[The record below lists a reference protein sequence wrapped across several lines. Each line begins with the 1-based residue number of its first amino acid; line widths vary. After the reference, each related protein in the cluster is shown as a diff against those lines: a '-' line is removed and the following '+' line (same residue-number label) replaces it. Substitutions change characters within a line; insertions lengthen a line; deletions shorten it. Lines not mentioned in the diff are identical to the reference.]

1 MSVIVRSL
9 LVSLVSVVLGVQAG
23 AVAAQEWPARPVR
36 ILVAF
41 APGGLADV
49 VARLFAQHLEAR
61 TGKPVTVEN
70 RSGAGGIVGTQA
82 VAQSAP
88 DGYTLLLTTSAPH
101 GSGPALY
108 KTLPYDPVADF
119 SHISLLGKAPIFLMS
134 KAGEGP
140 QDLAAFVREGRAA
153 AAPLRYGSPG
163 AGSLG
168 HLTGALIGISTG
180 VAMEHVPYRGSVP
193 AQVDLLGGRINVVSD
208 NLPAHIGQVKAGA
221 IKLLAVSTPE
231 RIAAASGVPTFTELG
246 YPAIS
251 AAAWF
256 ALAAPAGLP
265 ERVLQQLHRHSLDF
279 VAQPGISAKLQELGL
294 VPEASASP
302 AAYRTFVQ
310 AEIAR
315 WKDVVRKAGIAQE

>member
-1 MSVIVRSL
+1 MSRFAGSVL
-9 LVSLVSVVLGVQAG
+9 AALVLATHCGLA
-23 AVAAQEWPARPVR
+23 AAQEWPARPVR
-36 ILVAF
+36 IVVAF

-49 VARLFAQHLEAR
+49 VARLFAQHLEAK
-61 TGKPVTVEN
+61 TGKSVTVEN
-70 RSGAGGIVGTQA
+70 RSGAGGILGTQA
-82 VAQSAP
+82 AAQSAP

-119 SHISLLGKAPIFLMS
+119 THISLLGKAPIFLMVKS
-134 KAGEGP
+134 GEGP
-140 QDLAAFVREGRAA
+140 QDLAAFVKEGRAA

-168 HLTGALIGISTG
+168 HLTGALIGLTTG
-180 VAMEHVPYRGSVP
+180 VPMEHVPYRGSVP

-208 NLPAHIGQVKAGA
+208 NLPAHIGQVRAGA
-221 IKLLAVSTPE
+221 IRLLAVSTPE
-231 RIAAASGVPTFTELG
+231 RVAAVPAIPTFTELG
-246 YPAIS
+246 FPAIS

-256 ALAAPAGLP
+256 ALAAPAGVP
-265 ERVLQQLHRHSLDF
+265 ERVLAQLHRHAADF
-279 VAQPGISAKLQELGL
+279 VTQPAISAKLQELGL

-302 AAYRTFVQ
+302 AAYRAFVQ

-315 WKDVVRKAGIAQE
+315 WKDVARKAGIPQE